1 VPAEKIQDRR
11 FLASGRF
18 GSVYRASHQDWGIPI
33 ALKVFH
39 IPTST
44 SSSQRDEL
52 LREAEIMNKARF
64 LYILRLFGVY
74 EEEESFGAVHL
85 GIVMELMENGSLDQ
99 LLQHVVPVPW
109 ALKFRLIHEVA
120 LGMNYLHGLNPPLLH
135 LDLKPNNV
143 LLDEYFHVRVR
154 PTLPQ
159 LPRLRSVCVG
169 GEDTP
174 EPGGSIWGSP
184 ALERGGELK
193 RSISSYGILIWSVVT
208 GKQPYSVQVSLL
220 LIPHR
225 VSKGDRPD
233 SSLLQ
238 NHKDVEKWEDVSSL
252 MKRCWDND
260 PKKRPP
266 F

>member
-1 VPAEKIQDRR
+1 MAANIPFDIVPAEKIQDRR

-143 LLDEYFHVRVR
+143 LLDEYFHVRK
-154 PTLPQ
+154 
-159 LPRLRSVCVG
+159 
-169 GEDTP
+169 
-174 EPGGSIWGSP
+174 SP
-184 ALERGGELK
+184 CYLYHIVFQKEIGRIPVFSRIIK
-193 RSISSYGILIWSVVT
+193 MWKS
-208 GKQPYSVQVSLL
+208 GKMSPV
-220 LIPHR
+220 
-225 VSKGDRPD
+225 
-233 SSLLQ
+233 
-238 NHKDVEKWEDVSSL
+238 
-252 MKRCWDND
+252 
-260 PKKRPP
+260 
-266 F
+266 